1 MDLPPLDR
9 NISSPFRS
17 RRLHYDYNS
26 SQPIKYESGSLRNGD
41 HKIQSES
48 TRTYSYEIPQ
58 SIVLESPQGHTE
70 EVQIEE
76 PLPPPV
82 PPHKS
87 TPGTPP
93 YATKSLSSSSFTY
106 GSPVPKVA
114 ALHYSYS
121 TRSRSGVGTTPSAS
135 FRRQQD
141 QSNMGTIEEEES
153 SRERSSVSTSTLAD
167 EILAS
172 KAHTHDILSRSTS
185 EGSFTESSKVTPEV
199 NITPSYNY
207 NYTYQ
212 ALAPGY
218 KPSYLT
224 STSTS
229 LYSSPIPSYYP
240 TLSYNSS
247 SLGESY
253 LPSVSPASQ
262 TSKTPEPE
270 VPKLE
275 AREAEVVKEEQI
287 STASYS
293 PYRSDL
299 YTSPYSSSIGAGY
312 YKPLLTSEYG
322 YASGSLSTYVPS
334 TTSSL
339 NSSGYKAR
347 VISTYPDT
355 YPSYPRTELESIYSS
370 ANIAP
375 TRPVPVI
382 EEKIEKQTERLEDI
396 HVDEHEVHKIAEER
410 PLNLSSNIEIREN
423 EVSEGISPIRQA
435 VPVYRT
441 ETLETYLSPEPSPV
455 ATTKPL
461 IFEQA
466 SSVSNVSNASNI
478 PSTSYAVTSAS
489 TAYSYGAQNTSED
502 TGYQSSTY
510 QEPYL
515 YRPLHFI
522 YSERQ
527 QKWDEEQ
534 RKALSEVV
542 SIKPT
547 EPEPEPEPESALT
560 KEEVDKNILSHDR
573 LENIAYIDE
582 LSNQSVDGSVQEEGA
597 VHRRHSLEDPLI
609 PPKSVTNSENKYDV
623 PLYPRQEQPV
633 PVDNHPEPVKPII
646 ETEKKEDP
654 LHPRQ
659 EQTVPID
666 DYPKSVEHPVEFDK
680 KKEEPLYPRHEQPAP
695 AEQHPKPD
703 TQAKQAESSPFY
715 IPSLRRTSTST
726 DSDEDYVRYK
736 MILEEQKKGLSERK
750 RQLSEEESKNDEG
763 APRDDRTISQENPE
777 SQQEHQQESPENLT
791 ESDKEETATSEKEEK
806 EELRH
811 GERLS
816 MIVGIEVISTEL
828 LDTPPK
834 VEELTERENH
844 QSDEAHAQTEFESHT
859 EESDPDTPTYPGL
872 KIEDIKQKT
881 IAYYRRIAESDR
893 KTAEEEMKQ
902 ATEDESSTTEQSQVD
917 QSESNEDQTIHD
929 DQKTVGVVEHDQV
942 TDNANS
948 TTEKPFSD
956 DVHEEQKSE
965 DQGSDHQNVIQES
978 ENHQIPDSSDQ
989 IEITEVQ
996 EENRSLSSEVPEI
1009 TIEPVSDSQDMSQE
1023 EAKELVQEVIDSV
1036 TEPNQENT
1044 EFEKTQPE
1052 ELHQTEDIHS
1062 NESDSDRTVVEVP
1075 VSETTQETHESNE
1088 KREEEQPEIFIP
1100 SLRPE
1105 RTHESVT
1112 SSEEQH
1118 ETAALVSEQS
1128 HENIQSAT
1136 ESEHAAHENITSSEE
1151 HHETAPPSEQ
1161 EQTQKTSQSPGFDQI
1176 QEITSS
1182 STDQDELEAHL
1193 AEQLQA
1199 QAATLQEIQSQLMT
1213 IFESVDSLKDK
1224 LKTIASSLNSVEQNP
1239 SKKKPD
1245 SEQKE

>member
-17 RRLHYDYNS
+17 RRLHYDYSS
-26 SQPIKYESGSLRNGD
+26 SQPTKYESGSLRSGD

-48 TRTYSYEIPQ
+48 TRAYSYEIPQ
-58 SIVLESPQGHTE
+58 SIVVESPQGHTE

-82 PPHKS
+82 PPHRS
-87 TPGTPP
+87 TPSTPP

-106 GSPVPKVA
+106 GSPVPQVT

-121 TRSRSGVGTTPSAS
+121 TRSRSGVGATPSAS

-141 QSNMGTIEEEES
+141 RTNMGTIEEEES
-153 SRERSSVSTSTLAD
+153 SRDRSSVSTSTLAD
-167 EILAS
+167 EIIAN
-172 KAHTHDILSRSTS
+172 KTHSHDVLSRSTS
-185 EGSFTESSKVTPEV
+185 GGSFTEPSKVIPEV
-199 NITPSYNY
+199 SITPSYNY

-212 ALAPGY
+212 ASAPEY

-240 TLSYNSS
+240 TLSYSSS

-253 LPSVSPASQ
+253 LPPVSPASQ

-270 VPKLE
+270 PEVPKFE

-322 YASGSLSTYVPS
+322 YASGSLSTYAPS

-339 NSSGYKAR
+339 NSSGYKTR

-375 TRPVPVI
+375 TRPVPVPVI
-382 EEKIEKQTERLEDI
+382 EDKTEKQTERLEDI

-410 PLNLSSNIEIREN
+410 PLNLSSNVETREN
-423 EVSEGISPIRQA
+423 EASEGISPIRQA

-461 IFEQA
+461 VFEQA

-478 PSTSYAVTSAS
+478 PPPSYAVTSAS
-489 TAYSYGAQNTSED
+489 TTYSYGAQNASED

-527 QKWDEEQ
+527 QKWDEEH

-547 EPEPEPEPESALT
+547 EPEPELEPEGALT

-597 VHRRHSLEDPLI
+597 VRRRYSLEDPLI
-609 PPKSVTNSENKYDV
+609 LPKSVTNSENKHDV
-623 PLYPRQEQPV
+623 PLYPRQGQPV
-633 PVDNHPEPVKPII
+633 PVDNHPEPVKPIV

-654 LHPRQ
+654 LHPR
-659 EQTVPID
+659 
-666 DYPKSVEHPVEFDK
+666 
-680 KKEEPLYPRHEQPAP
+680 HEQPAP
-695 AEQHPKPD
+695 VEQHPKPD
-703 TQAKQAESSPFY
+703 IQAKQAEPAQFY
-715 IPSLRRTSTST
+715 IPSLRRNSTST

-750 RQLSEEESKNDEG
+750 RQLSEEEEEESKNDGG

-791 ESDKEETATSEKEEK
+791 ESDKEETATSEEEEK

-816 MIVGIEVISTEL
+816 MIVGIEVLSTEL

-834 VEELTERENH
+834 VEELIEQENLP
-844 QSDEAHAQTEFESHT
+844 DEAHAQTEFESHP
-859 EESDPDTPTYPGL
+859 EESDPDTSTYPDS

-881 IAYYRRIAESDR
+881 IAYYRRIVESDR

-902 ATEDESSTTEQSQVD
+902 ATEDESSITEQSQVD
-917 QSESNEDQTIHD
+917 QSESNEDQEI
-929 DQKTVGVVEHDQV
+929 VEAVDHDQV

-948 TTEKPFSD
+948 TTEKPLSD
-956 DVHEEQKSE
+956 DVHEEQKPE

-978 ENHQIPDSSDQ
+978 ENHQIHNSSDQ
-989 IEITEVQ
+989 IETTEVQ
-996 EENRSLSSEVPEI
+996 EENKSPSPEVPEI
-1009 TIEPVSDSQDMSQE
+1009 TIEPASDSQDMSQE

-1036 TEPNQENT
+1036 TESNRDNA
-1044 EFEKTQPE
+1044 EFEKIQPE

-1088 KREEEQPEIFIP
+1088 KREEEQPEISIP

-1118 ETAALVSEQS
+1118 ETAPVSEQS

-1136 ESEHAAHENITSSEE
+1136 ESEQHAHDDIASSEE

-1161 EQTQKTSQSPGFDQI
+1161 EQTQTTSQSPGFDQI
-1176 QEITSS
+1176 QEITPSS
-1182 STDQDELEAHL
+1182 IDQDELEAHL
-1193 AEQLQA
+1193 SEQLQA

-1213 IFESVDSLKDK
+1213 IFEDK

-1239 SKKKPD
+1239 SQKKPD